1 MVRKQ
6 FSRTFEK
13 NWRENCCYVS
23 IFIENSGEK
32 LGLLHPLPP
41 DRQINHYQQAVVM
54 RNRSFV
60 KHACTRTQ
68 VPHIDSPSNTF
79 HNRAN
84 RRANTRRARLSA
96 KNPED
101 DFPAG
106 ILIIITPFHLRS
118 THLWEKWKKKNGAES
133 KDWILE

>member
-1 MVRKQ
+1 M
-6 FSRTFEK
+6 
-13 NWRENCCYVS
+13 
-23 IFIENSGEK
+23 
-32 LGLLHPLPP
+32 GLLHPLPP

-118 THLWEKWKKKNGAES
+118 THLWEKWKKKKRGGIEGLDIGVVGTRAKRCDVDRRRNRNHE
-133 KDWILE
+133 

>member
-1 MVRKQ
+1 MG
-6 FSRTFEK
+6 S
-13 NWRENCCYVS
+13 
-23 IFIENSGEK
+23 
-32 LGLLHPLPP
+32 P

-60 KHACTRTQ
+60 KHACTRTH

-84 RRANTRRARLSA
+84 RRANTRSVRLSA
-96 KNPED
+96 KNRRMI
-101 DFPAG
+101 FHRPAG

-118 THLWEKWKKKNGAES
+118 PLGKMEEKKKKKTNGIEGLDIGYWNRGLRPKRVTMSIDVKSES
-133 KDWILE
+133 

>member
-1 MVRKQ
+1 M
-6 FSRTFEK
+6 
-13 NWRENCCYVS
+13 
-23 IFIENSGEK
+23 
-32 LGLLHPLPP
+32 GLLHPLPP

-118 THLWEKWKKKNGAES
+118 THLWEKWKKKTGRNRRIGYWSSWHES
-133 KDWILE
+133 EALRCRSTSESES